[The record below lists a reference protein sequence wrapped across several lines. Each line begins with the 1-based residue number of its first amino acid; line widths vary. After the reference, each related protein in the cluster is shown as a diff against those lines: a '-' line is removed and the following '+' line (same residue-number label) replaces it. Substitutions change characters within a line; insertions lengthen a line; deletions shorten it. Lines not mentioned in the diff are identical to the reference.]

1 MKRIITYDVKKE
13 NSYQKLYEYLEM
25 VCAKKLTESTYEIEI
40 SLSQKEF
47 EEKMKSLFNKQDNVC
62 YISITKE
69 DKLFWEKI
77 EIK

>member
-69 DKLFWEKI
+69 DKLFWKKI